1 MRLLG
6 QTTAQLASWWP
17 GWAQL
22 RAAPPRPPH
31 PSSDLGHG
39 PARRPARPAPAR
51 DRHGHRT
58 RSTFIKC
65 NQKIFYSKDKILFA
79 PADVSPGR
87 VGRGCVRSVCARYC
101 PAVARCGRWRPV
113 RKYCT
118 QLSCEKSAEWRRP
131 GRALPPRT
139 SHNSFPRLSTSSTTP
154 SARGPWWW
162 WWRCA
167 GWRLETVEIT
177 PGPGPA
183 RPVTHIQAVTQ
194 SRGNAAQ
201 HCPAQP
207 QQHARRVP
215 S

>member
-65 NQKIFYSKDKILFA
+65 NQKIFYSKDKILFVPRRCVGWPCRLWMCEVVCVRGTAEPWRGAGAGGRYANIVRNFHVKNLQSGGGQAEPCHPA
-79 PADVSPGR
+79 PA
-87 VGRGCVRSVCARYC
+87 
-101 PAVARCGRWRPV
+101 
-113 RKYCT
+113 T
-118 QLSCEKSAEWRRP
+118 ILSRDFQP
-131 GRALPPRT
+131 
-139 SHNSFPRLSTSSTTP
+139 
-154 SARGPWWW
+154 
-162 WWRCA
+162 
-167 GWRLETVEIT
+167 
-177 PGPGPA
+177 
-183 RPVTHIQAVTQ
+183 
-194 SRGNAAQ
+194 AAQ
-201 HCPAQP
+201 HRLLGGRGGGGGGVQGGDW
-207 QQHARRVP
+207 RL
-215 S
+215 